1 MRLIAF
7 IFVTVLMAAPA
18 RAEWRLNPDLSHLSF
33 GSEKKGAVGEVH
45 HFSDLAGEVDA
56 TGRFSLVINLAS
68 LETWIDIRNQR
79 MLEFLFEVV
88 DFPTARLTGA
98 IDLAAFDGLA
108 VGGVAEENLVASLSL
123 HGHEQEL
130 DVFVTVARLADNR
143 VLVVPYE
150 LIFLNAAEFGLDGGV
165 AKLAELADLP
175 SISRAVPVTFHLVF
189 ER

>member
-68 LETWIDIRNQR
+68 LETWIDIRKKRRCAKANVLNHSMHR
-79 MLEFLFEVV
+79 ADAGILP
-88 DFPTARLTGA
+88 DGA
-98 IDLAAFDGLA
+98 L
-108 VGGVAEENLVASLSL
+108 
-123 HGHEQEL
+123 
-130 DVFVTVARLADNR
+130 
-143 VLVVPYE
+143 
-150 LIFLNAAEFGLDGGV
+150 
-165 AKLAELADLP
+165 
-175 SISRAVPVTFHLVF
+175 
-189 ER
+189 